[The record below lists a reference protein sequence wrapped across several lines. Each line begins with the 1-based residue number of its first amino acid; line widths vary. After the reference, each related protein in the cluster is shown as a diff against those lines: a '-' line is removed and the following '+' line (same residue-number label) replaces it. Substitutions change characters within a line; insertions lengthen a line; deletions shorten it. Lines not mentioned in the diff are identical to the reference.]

1 VGKRLGYISKLIFW
15 ISIILFFVGVNDLFS
30 QTLTRKTILDFKEEL
45 KLTKEQEEKIR
56 KIISEFEQKVKGIN
70 ERAVKVDR
78 EIGELLEKDAEMKE
92 IEKKVKELFSLR
104 AEAVI
109 EELKAGRVID
119 KLLNEE
125 QRKKWREIR
134 RGSKD
139 SK

>member
-1 VGKRLGYISKLIFW
+1 MGKRLGYISKLIFW

>member
-1 VGKRLGYISKLIFW
+1 MGKRLGYISKLIFW

-109 EELKAGRVID
+109 EELKAGRAID

-134 RGSKD
+134 KGGK
-139 SK
+139 

>member
-1 VGKRLGYISKLIFW
+1 FW

-56 KIISEFEQKVKGIN
+56 KIISEFEQKVRQIN

-109 EELKAGRVID
+109 EELKAGRAID

-134 RGSKD
+134 RGGAPKGQN
-139 SK
+139 

>member
-1 VGKRLGYISKLIFW
+1 MGKRLGYISKLIFW

-56 KIISEFEQKVKGIN
+56 KIISEFEQKVRQIN

-109 EELKAGRVID
+109 EELKAGRAID

-134 RGSKD
+134 RGGK
-139 SK
+139 